1 MATPSTPVSP
11 SLPETSQPVTVSD
24 RAAKRIAAILSKEPD
39 GSMLRVG
46 VSGGGCSG
54 FQYTFDIV
62 TERQSDDLVIEKLG
76 ITVLVDEM
84 SLEYMA
90 GSEVDFADEII
101 GASFK
106 IVNPNAIANCGCG
119 TSFSV

>member
-1 MATPSTPVSP
+1 MAETDQMTPGT
-11 SLPETSQPVTVSD
+11 VTVSD
-24 RAAKRIAAILSKEPD
+24 RAAVRIAKILAKEPT

-62 TERQSDDLVIEKLG
+62 TERQDDDFAIEKNG
-76 ITVLVDEM
+76 VTVLVDEM
-84 SLEYMA
+84 SLDYMG
-90 GSEVDFADEII
+90 GSEIDFADEII

-106 IVNPNAIANCGCG
+106 IVNPNATANCGCG